1 MTLATTEAIEPE
13 EVHLWVASL
22 EVEAG
27 DIPPSEALLS
37 EDERI
42 RALRLRR
49 REDRIRF
56 VAARATVRRL
66 LGAYLGLPPAE
77 LRFAYGPTGQPRLL
91 ASATDVDLRFNLSH
105 SCDLLLVGVARGR
118 SVGVDLEPVRSLP
131 YRAAI
136 ERRVFSAGEQ
146 RTLSRLPAHR
156 RTEAFFK
163 GWTRK
168 EAFAKATGDGMWA
181 TMGRV
186 EVTLGPDDDARLL
199 TLDGSREAA
208 EHWTLIHVE
217 PAAGF
222 VGAAAIEGRDVVLRL
237 LELEEAGGA
246 RR

>member
-131 YRAAI
+131 
-136 ERRVFSAGEQ
+136 S
-146 RTLSRLPAHR
+146 HR

-186 EVTLGPDDDARLL
+186 EVTLGPDNDARLL
-199 TLDGSREAA
+199 TLNGSREAA